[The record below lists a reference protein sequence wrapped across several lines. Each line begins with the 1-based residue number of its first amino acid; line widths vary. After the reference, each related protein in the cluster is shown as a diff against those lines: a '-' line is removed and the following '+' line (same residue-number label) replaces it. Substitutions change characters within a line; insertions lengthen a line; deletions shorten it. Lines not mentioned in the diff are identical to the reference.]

1 MPLCNVKIIERT
13 WNMPGTSRVK
23 SVTEDIEA
31 SYGLRTAAVA
41 DVVKETHQTLGNFH
55 REHDKMA
62 QELKRSLA
70 ASEKERKKEFAR
82 LKRELQGDI
91 ATIEKD
97 TAQTLA
103 SLRSEHHEM
112 AEVLRS
118 ELLSFQ
124 KDLSSAVENMLADT
138 SADHRQ
144 AHNEWQKLT
153 HVMATK
159 RAGKVAPASKPK
171 LGAPTSDKEEA
182 GKRPSAPKAELG
194 APSPDKARAG
204 KGA

>member
-1 MPLCNVKIIERT
+1 MT
-13 WNMPGTSRVK
+13 GTSRVK

-31 SYGLRTAAVA
+31 SYGLRIAGVA
-41 DVVKETHQTLGNFH
+41 DIVNETHQTLGNFH

-70 ASEKERKKEFAR
+70 ASERERKKEFAR
-82 LKRELQGDI
+82 LKRELQGNI

-97 TAQTLA
+97 TAHTLA

-118 ELLSFQ
+118 ELSSFQ
-124 KDLSSAVENMLADT
+124 IDLSSAVEDILAAS
-138 SADHRQ
+138 SADSRQ
-144 AHNEWQKLT
+144 ARHEWQKLT

-159 RAGKVAPASKPK
+159 RAGKTAPAPKPK
-171 LGAPTSDKEEA
+171 LAAPTSDKEEA
-182 GKRPSAPKAELG
+182 GKRPSTPKAEPG
-194 APSPDKARAG
+194 APSPEKARAG
-204 KGA
+204 KSA